1 MQLII
6 DFDER
11 IKFVNHCKNDLVIA
25 YQKTNKYK
33 CKLIRM
39 NFSLCDENEDL
50 SASINDLFDNYLTNE
65 FRCLRNTYFMRVFR
79 PICSLII
86 QIEELLEKES
96 ITELILIG
104 GSPLAFI
111 TLNGGEG
118 EGEKYLYKS
127 SWLFNDFLFQYFN
140 KTIPTRWKNKKNKFI
155 FSLFHVTRENMIFH
169 LRLLKNLKVSFR
181 SKKTPL
187 KQDTSDDK
195 PNIFAFVNLPLQ
207 YKHLKNLTVTLK
219 QHNKYFITSF
229 NSIFSRNQESG
240 IILYKI
246 TLKGVVKTFKK
257 YKQVKLYLKR
267 DELNFS
273 FKNTKITLP
282 KVIFTRSL
290 KHNYIFFELNLLG
303 LIDLFDNYDIT
314 NNSYFITD
322 MTFGEDII
330 LVNEFSKR
338 LNIPHYNFQ
347 LVTMSKMF
355 YPQMNLA
362 SRYFLFSKK
371 TLDLYQKYN
380 YSYEYYL
387 PFFESDITKN
397 NVKSEVLVV
406 SLFTQPDAFTDK
418 YLSFLK
424 AMLPL
429 LDNTDKRIKFI
440 IKPHYRQN
448 RIREFEQL
456 VKLHKNVELNEN
468 SETADKIILQSDF
481 VLSITSSVL
490 FESVTL
496 NRPGIIINIDP
507 SDDKIIYENDICCPE
522 INFVVKSATDLI
534 KILNNSDRYSMLY
547 KQRRD
552 TYLLDNRNIDLNQL
566 FDT

>member
-1 MQLII
+1 MKLIV
-6 DFDER
+6 DFDKS
-11 IKFVNHCKNDLVIA
+11 IKCVNHNKNDFVITC
-25 YQKTNKYK
+25 QKTNKYK
-33 CKLIRM
+33 CKTIRM

-50 SASINDLFDNYLTNE
+50 SDSINNLFDNYLPND
-65 FRCLRNTYFMRVFR
+65 FRYLRNTYFSKVFR

-86 QIEELLEKES
+86 QIEELLEKEA

-104 GSPLAFI
+104 GSPIAFI

-140 KTIPTRWKNKKNKFI
+140 KTTATRWKNKKNKFI
-155 FSLFHVTRENMIFH
+155 FSLFHVVRENMIFH
-169 LRLLKNLKVSFR
+169 LRLIKNLMVSFR
-181 SKKTPL
+181 LRKTPL
-187 KQDTSDDK
+187 KPNTIGNK

-219 QHNKYFITSF
+219 QHNKYFITPF
-229 NSIFSRNQESG
+229 NSIFSRNEESG

-246 TLKGVVKTFKK
+246 TLKGVIKAFKK

-290 KHNYIFFELNLLG
+290 KHNFIFFELNLLC

-314 NNSYFITD
+314 DNSYFITD

-347 LVTMSKMF
+347 VVAMSKIL

-362 SRYFLFSKK
+362 SRYFLYSKK
-371 TLDLYQKYN
+371 TLHLYQEYN

-387 PFFESDITKN
+387 PIFKSDFTKN
-397 NVKSEVLVV
+397 HLNREVLVV
-406 SLFTQPDAFTDK
+406 SLFLQPDAFTDK

-429 LDNTDKRIKFI
+429 LDNTDKIIKFI

-456 VKLHKNVELNEN
+456 VKLHKNVELREN
-468 SETADKIILQSDF
+468 SETADKIIMQSDF

-507 SDDKIIYENDICCPE
+507 LDDKIIYENDICYPE

-534 KILNNSDRYSMLY
+534 KILNNSDRYTILY

-552 TYLLDNRNIDLNQL
+552 TYLLDNRNINLNQL

>member
-1 MQLII
+1 MKLIV
-6 DFDER
+6 DFDNR
-11 IKFVNHCKNDLVIA
+11 VKCVNHNKNDIVITC
-25 YQKTNKYK
+25 QKINKYK
-33 CKLIRM
+33 CKTIRM
-39 NFSLCDENEDL
+39 NFSLCDENEVL
-50 SASINDLFDNYLTNE
+50 SDSINNLFINYLPNDV
-65 FRCLRNTYFMRVFR
+65 RYLRNTYFSKVFR
-79 PICSLII
+79 PICSLIT

-140 KTIPTRWKNKKNKFI
+140 KTTATVWKNKKNKFI
-155 FSLFHVTRENMIFH
+155 FSLFHIFRENIIFH
-169 LRLLKNLKVSFR
+169 LRLLKNLMVSFR
-181 SKKTPL
+181 LTKTPL
-187 KQDTSDDK
+187 KPNTIGDK

-207 YKHLKNLTVTLK
+207 YKHLKNLTVTLNK
-219 QHNKYFITSF
+219 HNKYFITPF

-246 TLKGVVKTFKK
+246 TLKGVIKAFKK

-267 DELNFS
+267 DNLSFS
-273 FKNTKITLP
+273 FKNSKITLP
-282 KVIFTRSL
+282 KDMFIRSL
-290 KHNYIFFELNLLG
+290 KHNLIFFESNLLG

-330 LVNEFSKR
+330 LINEFSKR

-347 LVTMSKMF
+347 VVAMSKIL

-362 SRYFLFSKK
+362 SRYFLYSKK
-371 TLDLYQKYN
+371 TLHLYQEYN
-380 YSYEYYL
+380 FSYEYYL
-387 PFFESDITKN
+387 PTFKCDITKN
-397 NVKSEVLVV
+397 HVNKDVLVV
-406 SLFTQPDAFTDK
+406 TLFTQPDAFTDK
-418 YLSFLK
+418 YLFFLK
-424 AMLPL
+424 AMIPL
-429 LDNTDKRIKFI
+429 LDNIDKRIKFI

-448 RIREFEQL
+448 RMTEFVQL
-456 VKLHKNVELNEN
+456 AKLHKNVELRES
-468 SETADKIILQSDF
+468 SETADKIIMQSDF
-481 VLSITSSVL
+481 ILSITSSVL
-490 FESVTL
+490 FESVML

-507 SDDKIIYENDICCPE
+507 ADDKIIYENDICYPE
-522 INFVVKSATDLI
+522 INFVVKSAPELI
-534 KILNNSDRYSMLY
+534 KILNNSDRYSVLY
-547 KQRRD
+547 RQRRD
-552 TYLLDNRNIDLNQL
+552 TYLLDNRNINLKQL